1 MLRTT
6 QNTGAK
12 IGEGCTYSGLAM
24 AYLTRGNYKKA
35 IEYFNQHLVIAKEM
49 GNNAMEG
56 TLYGLLGLIFFIL
69 GDLETAIDYCNQKV
83 RVIQGLENMTKERME
98 VYSLLHLIYDCLAND
113 SVVLGDYW
121 KALECHNKQL
131 KFAQEMKDKAAIGR
145 AHGDLGHVYCD
156 LFDFISAIDHYN
168 LQLRFAKEVGDKI
181 EEGESYANLGKAY
194 YQLSEFNKSI
204 NYHNLHLAFA
214 KDVGD
219 KAEEGRA
226 LGNLGAVYA
235 ALYDFKKAT
244 DYHTLHLRIA
254 QEEGEKVDEAD
265 AYYGLGHCFE
275 SLGLLV
281 QSLEHYQSSVTIF
294 NQLTDRLQKMSLR
307 NEYNASFAGIW
318 RVQLKQNKIYEALIA
333 AEEGRSRALTD
344 LMECRYG
351 TETSS
356 LPGLWEQEE
365 AYLERF
371 SPSCTVFLAVDRGT
385 VNIWVWS
392 KGGQVEVRK
401 CDYLCGTRDSYLS
414 LIQVA
419 YLEIGL
425 RAVGQWENRLLNPL
439 SHLLIVQGWGR
450 KSSQPSLAQA
460 GSLTILYNIFIKP
473 IADLVQGSELVIV
486 PDGPLWLA
494 PYAAFK
500 DSDSKYLCE
509 SFRIRLIPSL
519 TRLKMIADCTE
530 GYHCTTG
537 ALLVGDPWVAEV
549 TDSRGTK
556 LLEQLEF
563 AKQEVEM
570 IGEIL
575 NVPPLTGVGATKAE
589 VLRRLASV
597 ALVHI
602 AAHCRM
608 ENGEIALTPDPERTT
623 AIVTKDDYVLT
634 MADVLSVQL
643 RAKMVVLSRC
653 HSGRG
658 AVNNEGVFG
667 IANAFM
673 DAGARSILISL
684 WAIDD
689 EATLEF
695 MRNFYHHLVEG
706 KSASESLNLAMKSLR
721 ESDKYSDV
729 KNWAPFVLIGDDV
742 TLEFGQKK

>member
-12 IGEGCTYSGLAM
+12 FGEGCAYSGLAM

-98 VYSLLHLIYDCLAND
+98 VYSLLHLIYDSLAND

-131 KFAQEMKDKAAIGR
+131 KFVQEMKDKAAIGR

-519 TRLKMIADCTE
+519 TRLKMIADCPE

-537 ALLVGDPWVAEV
+537 ALLVGEPWVAEV

-575 NVPPLTGVGATKAE
+575 NLPPLTGVGATKAE

-706 KSASESLNLAMKSLR
+706 KSASESLHLAMKSLR